1 MKRSMAL
8 IVVLFF
14 LGLMPQEKVQA
25 QTEDTYQALEG
36 VSSVNTVFDFRISDP
51 DMAMAHL
58 NLIHG
63 MLEDPHMIKNGEQPE
78 IVIVLVGPSVKLVSS
93 DKMKN
98 TPEAKDKIAK
108 KISDMTADGIRFEI
122 CMVAAHAFDVPA
134 DSILPEIVQV
144 KNGWIS
150 LVGYQQKGYSM
161 IADF

>member
-1 MKRSMAL
+1 MKRSIFL

-25 QTEDTYQALEG
+25 QTEDTYEAMEG

-51 DMAMAHL
+51 VIALSHL

-63 MLEDPHMIKNGEQPE
+63 MLEDPNMIINGEQPE
-78 IVIVLVGPSVKLVSS
+78 IIIVLVGPSVNLVSTE
-93 DKMKN
+93 KMKDN
-98 TPEAKDKIAK
+98 PAAKDKIAK

-122 CMVAAHAFDVPA
+122 CMTAAHAFGVPA
-134 DSILPEIVQV
+134 DSVLPEIVQV

-150 LVGYQQKGYSM
+150 LVGYQQQGYSM

>member
-1 MKRSMAL
+1 MKRSMFL

-14 LGLMPQEKVQA
+14 LGFMPQEKVQA
-25 QTEDTYQALEG
+25 QTEGTYEAMEG

-51 DMAMAHL
+51 DIALSHL
-58 NLIHG
+58 NLIHA
-63 MLEDPHMIKNGEQPE
+63 MLEDPNMIIKGEQPE
-78 IVIVLVGPSVKLVSS
+78 IIIVLVGPSVNLVSTE
-93 DKMKN
+93 KMKDN
-98 TPEAKDKIAK
+98 PAAREKIAK

-122 CMVAAHAFDVPA
+122 CMTAAHAFGVPA
-134 DSILPEIVQV
+134 DSVLPEIVQV

>member
-1 MKRSMAL
+1 MKKSMVL

-36 VSSVNTVFDFRISDP
+36 VRSVNTVFDFRIADSDK
-51 DMAMAHL
+51 AMAHL

-63 MLEDPHMIKNGEQPE
+63 MLEDPNMIKKGEQPE
-78 IVIVLVGPSVKLVSS
+78 VIIVLIGPSVNLVS
-93 DKMKN
+93 MKDA
-98 TPEAKDKIAK
+98 PEAKSEIAK
-108 KISDMTADGIRFEI
+108 KISDMTADGVRFEI
-122 CMVAAHAFDVPA
+122 CMVAAHAHGVPA
-134 DSILPEIVQV
+134 DSVLPEIVQV

>member
-1 MKRSMAL
+1 MKKSMVL

-14 LGLMPQEKVQA
+14 LGLMPQENVQA
-25 QTEDTYQALEG
+25 QTEDTYQAVEG
-36 VSSVNTVFDFRISDP
+36 VSSVNTVFDFRVGDSDK
-51 DMAMAHL
+51 AMTHL

-63 MLEDPHMIKNGEQPE
+63 MLEDPHMIIKGEQPE
-78 IVIVLVGPSVKLVSS
+78 VIIVLIGPSVNLVST
-93 DKMKN
+93 DKIKN
-98 TPEAKDKIAK
+98 APEAKNEIAK

-122 CMVAAHAFDVPA
+122 CMTAAHAHGVPA
-134 DSILPEIVQV
+134 DSVLPEIVQV

>member
-1 MKRSMAL
+1 MKKSMLL

-14 LGLMPQEKVQA
+14 LGLMPQENVQA

-36 VSSVNTVFDFRISDP
+36 VSSVNTVFDFRISDS
-51 DMAMAHL
+51 DKAMTHL

-63 MLEDPHMIKNGEQPE
+63 MLEDPNMIIKGEQPE
-78 IVIVLVGPSVKLVSS
+78 VIIVLIGPSVNLVST

-98 TPEAKDKIAK
+98 VPEVKNEIAK

-122 CMVAAHAFDVPA
+122 CMTAAHAFGVPA
-134 DSILPEIVQV
+134 DSVLPEIVQV

>member
-8 IVVLFF
+8 IIVLLF

-36 VSSVNTVFDFRISDP
+36 VSSLNTVFDFRIADSDI
-51 DMAMAHL
+51 AMAHL

-63 MLEDPHMIKNGEQPE
+63 MLEDPNMIKNGEQPE
-78 IVIVLVGPSVKLVSS
+78 IVIVLVGPSVKLVST

-98 TPEAKDKIAK
+98 TPEAKNEIAK

-122 CMVAAHAFDVPA
+122 CLVAAHAFDVPA

-150 LVGYQQKGYSM
+150 LIGYQQKGYSM